1 MIFAYNHYVLTFIEC
16 SVGYFG
22 PNCLHKCS
30 PPYYGYLCSQECG
43 TGCEPCHYMFGCIHS
58 TENTGKTS
66 GIKLSN
72 ILIVFLKAG
81 LKQYMVWFYF

>member
-1 MIFAYNHYVLTFIEC
+1 MYAFLHDYVFKFIEC